1 MVHAGA
7 LVNSLAAA
15 NQEVPKALM
24 DLASRD
30 SRFRKGLGST
40 GSAARGRGRGG
51 AGRGR
56 SQVRTLHSNRH
67 CCLLLHR
74 RRPVRCIFVLILR
87 MLMFKAVALTES
99 ETHFWDLHRI
109 KQLMPRTHTAA
120 GWRGRSGLWHSQPG
134 RAKQRHAHVSSRHC
148 QGARGEENSSRPG
161 GWICQGRPGIHH

>member
-1 MVHAGA
+1 MVYAGA

-56 SQVRTLHSNRH
+56 SQVRTFLSNRH
-67 CCLLLHR
+67 SCLLLHQ
-74 RRPVRCIFVLILR
+74 RRPVR
-87 MLMFKAVALTES
+87 
-99 ETHFWDLHRI
+99 
-109 KQLMPRTHTAA
+109 
-120 GWRGRSGLWHSQPG
+120 
-134 RAKQRHAHVSSRHC
+134 
-148 QGARGEENSSRPG
+148 
-161 GWICQGRPGIHH
+161 